1 MVKTED
7 VKLVNSGFSNNQVTE
22 KIPINV
28 ISMGTED
35 KWYKGYNGKGVVVAV
50 LDTGCS
56 LDHEDLSERIVGG
69 YNFTEES
76 NGNRDV
82 FEDLNGHGSH
92 VAGIIAGSMNGS
104 GIVGVAPEAALL
116 ILKVLNKNGGGRIR
130 DLVDAVHYA
139 IDWNGPKGERVS
151 VISLSLA
158 TKFSDLALYEA
169 IQRAINNQ
177 IAVVAA
183 SGNDGD
189 GNLDTLEYRFPGSY
203 PEVIEVGAINNIEQ
217 VAVFSNTNEFVD
229 LYAPGVEIHSTFLS
243 RGFSTLSGTSMAT
256 PHVTGALALLIQEYR
271 ERLKRE
277 PTEPEVYRYLM
288 KHTKVIDVQNTT
300 IRILSLS
307 EGV

>member
-7 VKLVNSGFSNNQVTE
+7 VKLVNSGSSNNQVTE

-35 KWYKGYNGKGVVVAV
+35 KWYKGYKGKGVVVAV

-76 NGNRDV
+76 NGNKDA

-104 GIVGVAPEAALL
+104 GIVGVAPEATLL

-139 IDWNGPKGERVS
+139 IDWKGPKGERVS

-169 IQRAINNQ
+169 IQRAINSQ

-203 PEVIEVGAINNIEQ
+203 PEVIEVGAINNLEQ
-217 VAVFSNTNEFVD
+217 VALFSNTNEFVD

-271 ERLKRE
+271 ESLKRE

-288 KHTKVIDVQNTT
+288 KHTKVIDVKNTT

>member
-1 MVKTED
+1 VVKTED
-7 VKLVNSGFSNNQVTE
+7 VKLVNNSSSNHQVTE
-22 KIPINV
+22 KLPINV
-28 ISMGTED
+28 IIIGTED
-35 KWYKGYNGKGVVVAV
+35 KWKKGYKGKGVVIAI

-56 LDHEDLSERIVGG
+56 LDHEDLSDRIVGG
-69 YNFTEES
+69 YNFTKES

-92 VAGIIAGSMNGS
+92 VAGIIAGSVNGS
-104 GIVGVAPEAALL
+104 GIVGVAPEATLL

-139 IDWNGPKGERVS
+139 IDWMGPKGERVS

-169 IQRAINNQ
+169 VQRAINSQ
-177 IAVVAA
+177 ITVVAA

-203 PEVIEVGAINNIEQ
+203 PEVIEVGAIDQ
-217 VAVFSNTNEFVD
+217 KKHVAVFSNTNEFVD

-277 PTEPEVYRYLM
+277 PTELEIYCVLM
-288 KHTKVIDVQNTT
+288 KHKKVIDVQNTT